1 MPNDSGIRT
10 AGSIAGLGLAL
21 GGLAFGAFLSSR
33 RKGGADDAPAYTR
46 KSPPGDHAVL
56 GRTVTIRKPRAEL
69 YQYWRDFSN
78 LPDFMENLEAIR
90 GDGDTRTWVIKAP
103 GGNTVDVETRIS
115 DDRKNELIAWASTD
129 SSDIRTSG
137 RVEFADAPG
146 ERGTRVSLVMTYD
159 PPGGAAG
166 RALAKLFLREPEVQ
180 ARHDLK
186 RFKALMETGEITTSA
201 RRKDQT
207 REAKQQENGS

>member
-1 MPNDSGIRT
+1 MRP
-10 AGSIAGLGLAL
+10 
-21 GGLAFGAFLSSR
+21 
-33 RKGGADDAPAYTR
+33 PYTR
-46 KSPPGDHAVL
+46 KSPAGDHAVL

-69 YQYWRDFSN
+69 YKFWRDFAN

-90 GDGDTRTWVIKAP
+90 TQGDASTWVIKAP
-103 GGNTVDVETRIS
+103 GGTTVDVVTKVT
-115 DDRKNELIAWASTD
+115 DDRENERIAWASTD
-129 SSDIRTSG
+129 ESDIRTSG

-146 ERGTRVSLVMTYD
+146 ERGTRVSLVMSYD
-159 PPGGAAG
+159 PPGGSAG

-201 RRKDQT
+201 HRKDQT
-207 REAKQQENGS
+207 REAKQQENEQ

>member
-1 MPNDSGIRT
+1 MRDDNGLRT
-10 AGSIAGLGLAL
+10 SASIAGIGLAL
-21 GGLAFGAFLSSR
+21 GGAAFGAFLLNR
-33 RKGGADDAPAYTR
+33 RKGGSDDAPAYTR
-46 KSPPGDHAVL
+46 KSPPGEHAAI

-69 YQYWRDFSN
+69 YTYWRDFNN
-78 LPDFMENLEAIR
+78 LPKFMENLEAIR
-90 GDGDTRTWVIKAP
+90 SHGETSTWVIKAP
-103 GGNTVDVETRIS
+103 GGTTVDVVTKVT
-115 DDRKNELIAWASTD
+115 DDCENERIAWASTD
-129 SSDIRTSG
+129 QSDIATSG

-146 ERGTRVSLVMTYD
+146 DRGTRVSLIMSYD

-201 RRKDQT
+201 HRKDQT
-207 REAKQQENGS
+207 REAKQQENG